1 MVNDFSIREEIRVE
15 LEENLNLKDI
25 TIDEVLDDLLL
36 NEDFLNSIT
45 ISIYKSII
53 SILKEKNNN
62 NVENVEE
69 ELYNLINYSRREF
82 F

>member
-15 LEENLNLKDI
+15 LEENLNLKDV

-53 SILKEKNNN
+53 SILKEKNND

-69 ELYNLINYSRREF
+69 ELYNLINYSHREF

>member
-15 LEENLNLKDI
+15 LEENLNLKDV

-53 SILKEKNNN
+53 SILKEKNND